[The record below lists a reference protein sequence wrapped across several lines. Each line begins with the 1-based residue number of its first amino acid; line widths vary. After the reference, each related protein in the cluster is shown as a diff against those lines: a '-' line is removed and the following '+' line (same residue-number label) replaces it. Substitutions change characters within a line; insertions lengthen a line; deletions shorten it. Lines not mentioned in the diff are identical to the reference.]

1 MHHHHP
7 PSAAAALPS
16 PYILLSTTLFSLLLV
31 LSLITIPTSPR
42 PPSRPH
48 PSLFPGRH
56 RILFHH
62 PSTTPPALPSL
73 AYFISGSANDSGR
86 LIRLL
91 HSVYHPR
98 NHYLLHLDRSATHS
112 ERETLAASVKSVS
125 VFVAA
130 QNVHV
135 IGKADYVF
143 DNGPSYLSSTLH
155 GAALLLRVSDT
166 WDWFV
171 SLDVH
176 DYPLVTQ
183 DDLLH
188 ILSYLPRDLNFVN
201 HTGYIGWRES
211 RMLKPI
217 VVDTALFLEE
227 DSEMF
232 YATQKRELPDTFRLF
247 TGSSSSILSRKFLE
261 FCITGTD
268 NLPRIL
274 LMYLSNTPE
283 SSTVYFPTVA
293 CNSQQF
299 NRTTINHSFHY
310 ASLDSRHEPDFLN
323 SSNFNDLIQ
332 SGAVFASPFRENDPL
347 LDQID
352 HEILL
357 RRPGAPVPGG
367 WCLGNSV
374 KDKCDIWGDSD
385 VLKPGMGAKR
395 LERRLVEI
403 LSNETT
409 RSHRCIDE

>member
-1 MHHHHP
+1 MHHHP
-7 PSAAAALPS
+7 PSAAAAVPS
-16 PYILLSTTLFSLLLV
+16 PYILLSTTLFSILLI
-31 LSLITIPTSPR
+31 LSLITIPTPPR

-48 PSLFPGRH
+48 PSLFPRHH
-56 RILFHH
+56 RILFHN
-62 PSTTPPALPSL
+62 PSTTPPAPPSL

-91 HSVYHPR
+91 HSIYHPR
-98 NHYLLHLDRSATHS
+98 NHYLLHLDRSAEQS
-112 ERETLAASVKSVS
+112 EREALAVAVKSVS

-155 GAALLLRVSDT
+155 GAAVLLRVSDT
-166 WDWFV
+166 WDWFIN
-171 SLDVH
+171 LDAD

-201 HTGYIGWRES
+201 HTSYIGWRES
-211 RMLKPI
+211 RKLKPI

-227 DSEMF
+227 NSEMF

-247 TGSSSSILSRKFLE
+247 TGSFSTILSRKFLE
-261 FCITGTD
+261 FCIMGTD
-268 NLPRIL
+268 NLPRTL
-274 LMYLSNTPE
+274 LMYLSNTPA
-283 SSTVYFPTVA
+283 SNTVYFPTVA
-293 CNSQQF
+293 CNSHQF
-299 NRTTINHSFHY
+299 NRKTINHSFHY
-310 ASLDSRHEPDFLN
+310 AYLDSRHELDFLN

-332 SGAVFASPFRENDPL
+332 SGAAFASPFRENDRI

-357 RRPGAPVPGG
+357 RNPGKPVPGG

-374 KDKCDIWGDSD
+374 EDKCDIWGDSD
-385 VLKPGMGAKR
+385 VLKPGVGAKR

-403 LSNETT
+403 LSNETA
-409 RSHRCIDE
+409 RSYRCVDE